1 MTDASFHNA
10 PVPGTVMVPVQMAP
24 NVAQGQQGNGGNRTA
39 PGGQSSIGMG
49 SSYNNFRG

>member
-1 MTDASFHNA
+1 MASYHNV

-24 NVAQGQQGNGGNRTA
+24 NVPPAQNTGSGGSRAA

-49 SSYNNFRG
+49 SSYQNFRG